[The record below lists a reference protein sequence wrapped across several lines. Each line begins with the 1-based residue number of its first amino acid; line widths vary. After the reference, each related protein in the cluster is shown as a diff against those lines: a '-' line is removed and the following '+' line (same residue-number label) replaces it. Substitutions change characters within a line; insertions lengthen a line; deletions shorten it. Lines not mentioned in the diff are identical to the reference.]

1 MDENKRTYY
10 DKDGKSY
17 VFEEIMTFHVDEIGK
32 TFLAYTVNDD
42 NVSENID
49 VNLVEIL
56 NMDSDKP
63 TFKKID
69 DEDINLVIEVF
80 NSLLEQ

>member
-42 NVSENID
+42 NVSENVD

>member
-69 DEDINLVIEVF
+69 DEDMNMVIEVF
-80 NSLLEQ
+80 NNLLEQ

>member
-10 DKDGKSY
+10 DKDRKSY

-42 NVSENID
+42 NVSENVD

-69 DEDINLVIEVF
+69 DEDMNMVIEVF
-80 NSLLEQ
+80 NNLLEQ